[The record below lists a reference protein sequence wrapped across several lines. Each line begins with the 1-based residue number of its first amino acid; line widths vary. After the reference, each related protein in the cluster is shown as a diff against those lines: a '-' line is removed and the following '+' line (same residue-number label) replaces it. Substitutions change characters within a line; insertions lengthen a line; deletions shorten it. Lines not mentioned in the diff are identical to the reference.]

1 MRYIIVSCQQFTLT
15 IRVEKS
21 PLPGWSLLRLT
32 NHQRFFFPGGGIGVL
47 VTGDW
52 WLVSGPGGEIGERGV
67 DHPGGSVGRILYECR
82 PPRFTATLV
91 NQHFQGGKHW
101 WVFTSILHSSWWVL
115 VLVSNSNPITTKKN
129 PSGGYSPLTIFTH
142 QSQPPPSLLKKKV
155 PSGTLTTFLRGYSPI
170 TRHWNGRGGGISL
183 PCPAINRVSKKN
195 WKKYVRFSIKS

>member
-1 MRYIIVSCQQFTLT
+1 MVPTPTYQSPT
-15 IRVEKS
+15 I
-21 PLPGWSLLRLT
+21 
-32 NHQRFFFPGGGIGVL
+32 FFSERNRGFGE
-47 VTGDW
+47 W
-52 WLVSGPGGEIGERGV
+52 WLAPEGKLVSGP
-67 DHPGGSVGRILYECR
+67 PGGILYECR

-170 TRHWNGRGGGISL
+170 TRHWNGRRGGISL
-183 PCPAINRVSKKN
+183 PCPASKNN